1 MKSLSTFRIRILWIF
16 FFIVILFQSSH
27 LNPFCFTPILIH
39 EIRLAL
45 AMSWP
50 AQWESNF
57 SRAEGWVDFW
67 WFDYILFV
75 PHEKSKSWE
84 LPLFTHSLHL
94 SLYLYGFC
102 VCVFFF
108 LVCYS
113 FNSMHMFYVLFFV
126 VVSFSL
132 KL

>member
-102 VCVFFF
+102 VCVCFSF
-108 LVCYS
+108 LYVIRLILCIC
-113 FNSMHMFYVLFFV
+113 FMFYFLLLFH
-126 VVSFSL
+126 SL
-132 KL
+132 